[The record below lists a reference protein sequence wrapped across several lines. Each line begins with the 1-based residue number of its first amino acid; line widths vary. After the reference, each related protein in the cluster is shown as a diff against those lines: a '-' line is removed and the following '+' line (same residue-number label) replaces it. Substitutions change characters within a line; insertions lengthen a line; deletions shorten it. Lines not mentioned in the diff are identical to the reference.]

1 MGIHEQLKS
10 STFREFQ
17 LFTPEECNKVIEA
30 AEKHEPHQAL
40 VQHKGL
46 VNADMP
52 DVRITT
58 THYLDYENDFEII
71 EKVRK
76 QGLKENVWGF
86 ETHKGREALPIIQV
100 LKYEIGGYYKQHTD
114 WGGSHI
120 NRKFSMTVQLSNEHD
135 YVGCEVLLSDG
146 PELAHMVRKDK
157 GWATIFPAWTLHGVK
172 PLAEGVRW
180 SLVAW
185 FLGEPYR

>member
-30 AEKHEPHQAL
+30 AERHETHKAL
-40 VQHKGL
+40 IQHRGKENQDL
-46 VNADMP
+46 SDIRV
-52 DVRITT
+52 TT
-58 THYLDYENDFEII
+58 VYELDRENDSEII

-86 ETHKGREALPIIQV
+86 ETHKGWEALPFVQV
-100 LKYEIGGYYKQHTD
+100 LKYEIGGHYKQHTD

-146 PELAHMVRKDK
+146 PEMAYMVRKDK
-157 GWATIFPAWTLHGVK
+157 GLATSFPAWTLHGVK

-185 FLGEPYR
+185 FLGKPYR